1 MRRGRRANVSILRPK
16 SIRFRALI
24 GLAVSRSTFNWIVS
38 IYKELID
45 KINRP
50 INTCAMSTLS

>member
-1 MRRGRRANVSILRPK
+1 MRRGRRANVSIRRPK
-16 SIRFRALI
+16 SIRFMALI

-45 KINRP
+45 KNQ
-50 INTCAMSTLS
+50 